1 MSLPDDILDTV
12 VSDLDTK
19 SLLSLSLSCKKLRAH
34 AVPKLYRSL
43 LLVDTRFNTV
53 GESEFTI
60 LRTSKFRQFLE
71 ALKSNRSL
79 IGLVQR
85 FLIASH
91 SNNVEGLEFLVGMLI
106 AFKLKNT
113 DVPLLGL
120 KEFKIL
126 NETTP
131 YKFLFMNKEYV
142 ASQNLKRSSTLLYEN
157 DEDEF
162 NKYSN
167 FGQASSVVSLQSYQ
181 LVNITD
187 LNDVSEDAREIC
199 INTSNRY
206 QNAGFIMTKKL
217 SQTFDSLESL
227 EILNSDAVNT
237 LFSQLDD
244 ECVRFESLNRLSLN
258 IKDLHIVPAVA
269 RCVDLAKL
277 DRFELKF
284 KQTSIGE
291 ESEEINLRMVNL
303 FKGQLENLKQL
314 SLVHLNSNNLLKN
327 QSQTSQLVLSNSN
340 LSYCIMEHL
349 DIFSPSI
356 TYLNLSMNNFAYL
369 PPISMSYQDRM
380 THFIVDQNF
389 LETKVRQFNKI
400 LACNRL
406 ETLMIPDFFYNWKPF
421 ITINREVKNQPQLNA
436 VEYLYTGCNCRKCVE
451 TRQLL
456 SRYSEKLSFGGKDLA
471 STYNF
476 LIGLLHTRL
485 TKFETSSGLDILK
498 YPVLDPIEV
507 SHYGYLDIDISRVV
521 QLILD
526 NMLEDLSFFVQK
538 LPKLRILSLGG
549 IQISIQHTKN
559 EIKMRA
565 VQDRWSS
572 VLRRST

>member
-1 MSLPDDILDTV
+1 MNLPDDILDTV

-34 AVPKLYRSL
+34 ALPKLYRSL
-43 LLVDTRFNTV
+43 LLVDTRYNIV

-60 LRTSKFRQFLE
+60 LATSKFKQFLE
-71 ALKSNRSL
+71 ALKNNRSL
-79 IGLVQR
+79 VSLVQR

-91 SNNVEGLEFLVGMLI
+91 SNNVEGLEILVGMFI
-106 AFKLKNT
+106 AFKLKNAN
-113 DVPLLGL
+113 VPLLGL

-131 YKFLFMNKEYV
+131 YKFLFMNKEYA
-142 ASQNLKRSSTLLYEN
+142 ASQNLKKSSTLLYEN

-167 FGQASSVVSLQSYQ
+167 FSQESSVVSLQSYQ

-187 LNDVSEDAREIC
+187 LNDVSEEAREIC

-217 SQTFDSLESL
+217 MQTFNSLESL
-227 EILNSDAVNT
+227 EILNSEAVDAF
-237 LFSQLDD
+237 FSQLD
-244 ECVRFESLNRLSLN
+244 EEYVRLESLSRLSLN
-258 IKDLHIVPAVA
+258 IKDLHAVPAVE
-269 RCVDLAKL
+269 RCVDLTKL
-277 DRFELKF
+277 EQFELKF
-284 KQTSIGE
+284 KQTSVGDE
-291 ESEEINLRMVNL
+291 NEDINPNL
-303 FKGQLENLKQL
+303 VSIFLSQLKNLKYL

-327 QSQTSQLVLSNSN
+327 QSQTSQLFLGNSN
-340 LSYCIMEHL
+340 LSHCIMEHL
-349 DIFSPSI
+349 DIFIPSI
-356 TYLNLSMNNFAYL
+356 IYLNVSMNNFAYL
-369 PPISMSYQDRM
+369 PSISMSYQDRM
-380 THFIVDQNF
+380 THFVVDENF
-389 LETKVRQFNKI
+389 LETKFRHFHKI

-406 ETLMIPDFFYNWKPF
+406 ETLIIPDFFYNWKPF

-436 VEYLYTGCNCRKCVE
+436 VEYLYTGCHCHRCVE

-456 SRYSEKLSFGGKDLA
+456 SQYSEKLNFGSKDLS
-471 STYNF
+471 STYSF

-498 YPVLDPIEV
+498 YPALDPIEV
-507 SHYGYLDIDISRVV
+507 SHYGYLNIDISRVV

-526 NMLEDLSFFVQK
+526 NMLEDLNFVVQK
-538 LPKLRILSLGG
+538 LPKLKLLSLGG
-549 IQISIQHTKN
+549 IQISIQRTKT
-559 EIKMRA
+559 EIKMSA
-565 VQDRWSS
+565 IQDDWSS
-572 VLRRST
+572 LLRRST

>member
-1 MSLPDDILDTV
+1 MNLPDDILDTV

-43 LLVDTRFNTV
+43 LLVDTRYNTV

-60 LRTSKFRQFLE
+60 LTTLKFQQFLE

-91 SNNVEGLEFLVGMLI
+91 SNNVEGLEVLVGLFI
-106 AFKLKNT
+106 AFKLRNI

-167 FGQASSVVSLQSYQ
+167 FGQANSIVSLQSYQ

-187 LNDVSEDAREIC
+187 LNDVSEDTREIC

-206 QNAGFIMTKKL
+206 QNVGFMMTKRL
-217 SQTFDSLESL
+217 SQIFDTLESL
-227 EILNSDAVNT
+227 EILNSDAVNA

-258 IKDLHIVPAVA
+258 IKDLHIMPAVA

-277 DRFELKF
+277 EQFELKF

-291 ESEEINLRMVNL
+291 ESEHINLNL
-303 FKGQLENLKQL
+303 VKVFQNQLKNLKKL

-327 QSQTSQLVLSNSN
+327 QSQTSQLLLSNSN

-356 TYLNLSMNNFAYL
+356 IYLNVSMNNFAYL
-369 PPISMSYQDRM
+369 PPISMNYQDRR
-380 THFIVDQNF
+380 THFVVDQNF

-400 LACNRL
+400 LACNCL
-406 ETLMIPDFFYNWKPF
+406 ETLLIPDFFYNWKPF
-421 ITINREVKNQPQLNA
+421 IAINREVKNQPQLNA
-436 VEYLYTGCNCRKCVE
+436 VEYLYTGCDCHRCIE

-456 SRYSEKLSFGGKDLA
+456 SQYSEKLSFGSKDMS

-476 LIGLLHTRL
+476 LVGLLHTRL

-507 SHYGYLDIDISRVV
+507 SHYGYLNIDISRMV

-526 NMLEDLSFFVQK
+526 NMLEDLHFVVLK
-538 LPKLRILSLGG
+538 LPKLKLLSLGG
-549 IQISIQHTKN
+549 IQISIQRTEN
-559 EIKMRA
+559 EIKMSA
-565 VQDRWSS
+565 VQDDWSS
-572 VLRRST
+572 TLRRST